1 VFGFLWTVLKVEGL
15 FRKSL
20 SKLWS
25 LANQHAPEPHGLKR
39 WRETL
44 ENQVKIRRQWFSQ
57 GMRKSVELSAYKAD
71 STVVTSALIWTLTAL
86 DEDKEIE
93 DFAARVPGFFDS
105 RVVPD
110 ATSAVLPLMSH
121 QPSTDPIFGSRLYD
135 LLRTCIPEASLLDE
149 KTRRN
154 RLRVCLNCLWYFGRA
169 YNQPGVSQP
178 LPSYFLDALAS
189 PEITRRVQA
198 EEDFGVRVIGRCLG
212 ALIVNK
218 LVADIN
224 SRTDPISDGE
234 LACLSAILG
243 TRSPD
248 VKLLLSQPGAVAL
261 LNMISFTFDKIG
273 GSVNDTVPSGVL
285 DVVQQTLGILSQPF
299 SYQEIAEARF
309 DQPITL
315 INGSDGKFERI
326 LVSRLLDLLN
336 TCIQVPSPLT
346 EGVRTSCL
354 RVCLNGLWYFGRTFN
369 QLGNSVPLPFY
380 VRIAFTNPEMTRRI
394 REQRDPAVRVIGRCA
409 EALVVNKLAADIN
422 SRNVPVSNDELTSLS
437 AILGTQSNDVRLCL
451 SQPGTIELVN
461 MASLALGD
469 VSSLQADRMQPDARL
484 VLQQTLDILSQALP
498 AQANAELSLDQ
509 TVALANLSDD
519 KFERTIVSHL
529 HGLLNM
535 CIPGASSLMEEV
547 RTSCLRMCLKSL
559 WHCGNAYHQTSDS
572 LPSYFALV
580 LARPE
585 ITRHFQ
591 TEQDPIAR
599 ITGCCFGALIVCK
612 LVDALKSPISLSG
625 RVRNAELACISAIL
639 GPILGIEHRE
649 DLLLPY
655 QLRDINLRNVVSL
668 MYGEIDPLF
677 TAAGMP
683 PDALTITQDTL
694 YILAYRL
701 RESVYVPGALP
712 MERLLQKIYSNV
724 VDALSSNQLKNETV
738 KTLNRLR
745 QILEK
750 LPSSHKIQ

>member
-1 VFGFLWTVLKVEGL
+1 
-15 FRKSL
+15 
-20 SKLWS
+20 
-25 LANQHAPEPHGLKR
+25 
-39 WRETL
+39 
-44 ENQVKIRRQWFSQ
+44 
-57 GMRKSVELSAYKAD
+57 
-71 STVVTSALIWTLTAL
+71 
-86 DEDKEIE
+86 
-93 DFAARVPGFFDS
+93 
-105 RVVPD
+105 
-110 ATSAVLPLMSH
+110 
-121 QPSTDPIFGSRLYD
+121 
-135 LLRTCIPEASLLDE
+135 
-149 KTRRN
+149 
-154 RLRVCLNCLWYFGRA
+154 
-169 YNQPGVSQP
+169 
-178 LPSYFLDALAS
+178 
-189 PEITRRVQA
+189 
-198 EEDFGVRVIGRCLG
+198 
-212 ALIVNK
+212 
-218 LVADIN
+218 
-224 SRTDPISDGE
+224 
-234 LACLSAILG
+234 
-243 TRSPD
+243 
-248 VKLLLSQPGAVAL
+248 
-261 LNMISFTFDKIG
+261 
-273 GSVNDTVPSGVL
+273 
-285 DVVQQTLGILSQPF
+285 
-299 SYQEIAEARF
+299 
-309 DQPITL
+309 
-315 INGSDGKFERI
+315 
-326 LVSRLLDLLN
+326 
-336 TCIQVPSPLT
+336 
-346 EGVRTSCL
+346 
-354 RVCLNGLWYFGRTFN
+354 
-369 QLGNSVPLPFY
+369 
-380 VRIAFTNPEMTRRI
+380 
-394 REQRDPAVRVIGRCA
+394 
-409 EALVVNKLAADIN
+409 
-422 SRNVPVSNDELTSLS
+422 
-437 AILGTQSNDVRLCL
+437 
-451 SQPGTIELVN
+451 
-461 MASLALGD
+461 
-469 VSSLQADRMQPDARL
+469 
-484 VLQQTLDILSQALP
+484 
-498 AQANAELSLDQ
+498 
-509 TVALANLSDD
+509 
-519 KFERTIVSHL
+519 
-529 HGLLNM
+529 
-535 CIPGASSLMEEV
+535 MEEV